1 MSITINSMN
10 GMKRILASETI
21 QYVGKEVLLRGWVH
35 IRRDHGK
42 LIFIEL
48 RDRSGKVQLIVLPDN
63 VTAIEVAKEVRG
75 EYLLEV
81 TGLAKERPGKAQK
94 EGLATGGVEVEV
106 ATIAVL
112 GKPEIELPL
121 DLSSPEINLNL
132 ETLLNN
138 RTITLR
144 HDKVRGIFEMYS
156 ELLAAYD
163 EAMRGDGFTEIKTPK
178 ILGAATEGGANF
190 FKIKYFDRDA
200 FLAQSPQFYKQAG
213 MSIFERVFEIGTVFR
228 AEPHFT
234 TRHVNEYTGLDAEMG
249 FIDSVEDVMME
260 LEKTM
265 YHLFARI
272 GERCQ
277 EQLGRYGANV
287 PGQVVIPRI
296 RLSEALDILKRE
308 YGKEVENE
316 DIDGEGE
323 RMICEYVKKIYGSDL
338 VFLTH
343 YPVHLR
349 PFYSMPSVDNPKYT
363 ETFDLL
369 FRGIEI
375 ASGGQRI
382 HVSEQLVENIRK
394 KGLNPDDFK
403 DYVDI
408 FRYGAPQHGGW
419 GLGSERIVQKIL
431 GLSSIKEAVLYPRDV
446 KRLTP

>member
-1 MSITINSMN
+1 MN
-10 GMKRILASETI
+10 AMKRTLISETPEH
-21 QYVGKEVLLRGWVH
+21 VGEQVKLCGFVH

-48 RDRSGKVQLIVLPDN
+48 RDRSGKVQLVVLPEN
-63 VTAIEVAKEVRG
+63 AAAIEAAKEVRS
-75 EYLLEV
+75 EYIVEV
-81 TGLAKERPGKAQK
+81 EGLVKERPGKAQK
-94 EGLATGGVEVEV
+94 EGSATGGVEIEV
-106 ATIAVL
+106 ASVVVL
-112 GKPEIELPL
+112 GKPGGELPL
-121 DLSSPEINLNL
+121 EISSPEINLNL

-144 HDKVRGIFEMYS
+144 HDKVRAIFEMYS
-156 ELLAAYD
+156 ELLASYD
-163 EAMRGDGFTEIKTPK
+163 EAMRGDGFVEIKTPK
-178 ILGAATEGGANF
+178 ILDAATEGGANF

-213 MSIFERVFEIGTVFR
+213 MSVFERVFEIGTVFR

-249 FIDSVEDVMME
+249 FIDSVEDVMAE

-265 YHLFARI
+265 QHMFARI

-277 EQLGRYGANV
+277 AQLGRYGATV
-287 PGQVVIPRI
+287 PEAVSIPRI
-296 RLSEALDILKRE
+296 RLSEALDILKKE

-323 RMICEYVKKIYGSDL
+323 RMICEYVQKTYGSDL

-349 PFYSMPSVDNPKYT
+349 PFYSMPSTDDPKYT

-382 HVSEQLVENIRK
+382 HKPDQLIENIKK

-403 DYVDI
+403 HYIDI
-408 FRYGAPQHGGW
+408 FRYGAPKHGGW
-419 GLGSERIVQKIL
+419 GLGSERIIQKIL
-431 GLSSIKEAVLYPRDV
+431 GLNSIKEAVLYPRDV